1 MVPTPE
7 WIDQLGGSPPAR
19 YASQYDAFLAAAHH
33 VENAGVIIHIE
44 IEINFHPALV
54 GVTRHGVPKLP
65 EPAPSSPYSMAG
77 FQYIRD
83 KIFVNRA
90 TVTGEVIA

>member
-1 MVPTPE
+1 MHHNVT
-7 WIDQLGGSPPAR
+7 R
-19 YASQYDAFLAAAHH
+19 FLRLPHH

-54 GVTRHGVPKLP
+54 SVTRHGVPQVTWSQLRQP
-65 EPAPSSPYSMAG
+65 HTQLAG
-77 FQYIRD
+77 FQHIRD
-83 KIFVNRA
+83 KIFVNCA